1 MFFSN
6 IPVSGA
12 DSQKRLRLHLDFKK
26 LPLDTH
32 IKIILTKVNN
42 TIGLLIRKC
51 EQVLPRPSLIT
62 I

>member
-1 MFFSN
+1 MFFNN

-32 IKIILTKVNN
+32 QNN
-42 TIGLLIRKC
+42 FN
-51 EQVLPRPSLIT
+51 QSQ
-62 I
+62 